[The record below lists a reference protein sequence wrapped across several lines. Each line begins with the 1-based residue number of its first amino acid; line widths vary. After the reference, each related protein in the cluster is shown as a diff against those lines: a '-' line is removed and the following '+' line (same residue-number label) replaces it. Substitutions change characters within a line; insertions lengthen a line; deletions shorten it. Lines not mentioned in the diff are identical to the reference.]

1 NLCFVRILFREFVGG
16 NIVAGKRGHLS
27 CPTGY
32 GDRRFVIQKLPLRA
46 EIRRG
51 NSMILPDAL
60 I

>member
-1 NLCFVRILFREFVGG
+1 MEISLP
-16 NIVAGKRGHLS
+16 GKEGALS